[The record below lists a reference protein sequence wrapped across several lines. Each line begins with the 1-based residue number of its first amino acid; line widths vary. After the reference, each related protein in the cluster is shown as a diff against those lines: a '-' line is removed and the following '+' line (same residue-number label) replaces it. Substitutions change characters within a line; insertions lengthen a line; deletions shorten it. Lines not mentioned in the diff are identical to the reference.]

1 MAQGINGNASGT
13 DRRSYEETHDWIDF
27 SLDMRCFS
35 HSLWMLLGE
44 AQSKCEHLAGV
55 PLRPTTARD
64 LHGVYLSKGVHATTS
79 IEGNT
84 LTEDEV
90 RQRVEGTLK
99 LPDSRAYL
107 GQEVDNIIGACNL
120 VTDKLRRAEV
130 MELDP
135 ATVSAFNYLV
145 LDGLEVDEDT
155 VPGRTRRHT
164 VAVGKYL
171 APPAQDVDY
180 LVERLCKWL
189 NGSDFVETEDFD
201 MAFVK
206 TVVKAVLAHLY
217 IAWVHPFGDGN
228 GRTAR
233 LIEFLILVG
242 SGRVPTPAAHLMSN
256 HYNLTRDRYYREL
269 ENASATGNVCDF
281 IEYAVEGFV
290 DGLREQIVTVQE
302 QQISVTWENFV
313 HRSFSSDPD
322 TPATRRR
329 KHLVLDLPIEGASK
343 GELRRVSPRVA
354 EDYAKKGSKTLTRDI
369 NALLKMGLVV
379 RRLRRRDGKVGS
391 VLRPNRDQILSFLPL
406 MAGPPQQGDEAAS
419 ESPSSS

>member
-1 MAQGINGNASGT
+1 MAQGFSARLPGT
-13 DRRSYEETHDWIDF
+13 GERSYEETHPWIDF
-27 SLDMRCFS
+27 SLDMRRFS
-35 HSLWMLLGE
+35 HRLWMLLGE

-55 PLRPTTARD
+55 PLRPTTARE

-90 RQRVEGTLK
+90 RQRVDGTLK
-99 LPDSRAYL
+99 LPDSRAYQ
-107 GQEVDNIIGACNL
+107 GREVDNIIGACNL
-120 VTDKLRRAEV
+120 VTDKLRRAELI
-130 MELDP
+130 ELDP

-155 VPGRTRRHT
+155 IPGRTRSHS
-164 VAVGKYL
+164 VAVGRYL
-171 APPAQDVDY
+171 APPPQDIDY
-180 LVERLCKWL
+180 LIERLCKWL
-189 NGSDFVETEDFD
+189 NGSDFIETEDFD

-206 TVVKAVLAHLY
+206 TIVKAVLAHLY

-269 ENASATGNVCDF
+269 AHASATGDVCDF

-290 DGLREQIVTVQE
+290 DGLREQIGRVQE
-302 QQISVTWENFV
+302 QQLSVTWENFV

-329 KHLVLDLPIEGASK
+329 KHLVLDLPTEGASK
-343 GELRRVSPRVA
+343 RELRHVSPRVA
-354 EDYAKKGSKTLTRDI
+354 EEYAKKGGKTLTRDI

-379 RRLRRRDGKVGS
+379 PRVRRREEEVTL
-391 VLRPNRDQILSFLPL
+391 VYRPNRAEILSFLPL
-406 MAGPPQQGDEAAS
+406 TAGPPQSDS
-419 ESPSSS
+419 ESEQAR